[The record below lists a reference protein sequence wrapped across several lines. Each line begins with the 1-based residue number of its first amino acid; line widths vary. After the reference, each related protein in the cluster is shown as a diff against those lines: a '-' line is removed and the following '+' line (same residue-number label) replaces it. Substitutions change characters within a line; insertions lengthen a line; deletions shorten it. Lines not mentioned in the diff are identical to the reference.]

1 MGWLQCLTDM
11 LSQTVNICTTS
22 LDAYGA
28 NTITASQSTP
38 CFAYQDDGLRL
49 VDNGDE
55 ATNTNR
61 WQVILPAS
69 MMSAVKPGMLVQN
82 IVDQDGNVI
91 LVSGRITG
99 VSKYSHWGFGPQ
111 CVVLDVRAF

>member
-1 MGWLQCLTDM
+1 MAWLQCLDDM

-28 NTITASQSTP
+28 STITASESSP
-38 CFAYQDDGLRL
+38 CFAYQDDGLRV

-69 MMSAVKPGMLVQN
+69 KMSSVKMGMIVQN
-82 IVDQDGNVI
+82 IVDQDDNVI

-99 VSKYSHWGFGPQ
+99 VSKYSHWSFGSQ
-111 CVVLDVRAF
+111 CVVLDVRAT